1 MKVKCID
8 NKGVE
13 GFLTIGEIYS
23 ASESIIMPDGKCY
36 DLIDDDGSLNVFDK
50 DKFEVLEDDADMVH
64 HPSHYNYK
72 SVECKDIIKVMTEG
86 LEGEAAYYMGAIVK
100 YLYRYPKKGKP
111 IENLNKAKTYID
123 VIIEKLGSEE

>member
-23 ASESIIMPDGKCY
+23 AQKHKRGYEV
-36 DLIDDDGSLNVFDK
+36 IDDDGNATAFRTSR
-50 DKFEVLEDDADMVH
+50 FEVLEDEADMVN

-72 SVECKDIIKVMTEG
+72 SMECKDIIDIMCEG
-86 LEGEAAYYMGAIVK
+86 INEGQAYKLGCAIK
-100 YLYRYPKKGKP
+100 YLYRYPMKGKP
-111 IENLNKAKTYID
+111 IEDLQKAKTYID
-123 VIIEKLGSEE
+123 MIIELLEGEE

>member
-13 GFLTIGEIYS
+13 GFLTVGEIYS
-23 ASESIIMPDGKCY
+23 ASESSIAPDRNMY

-50 DKFEVLEDDADMVH
+50 DKFEVLEDEADMVN

-72 SVECKDIIKVMTEG
+72 SMECKDIIKVMTEG
-86 LEGEAAYYMGAIVK
+86 LEGEEAYYMGAIVK
-100 YLYRYPKKGKP
+100 YLYRYPKKGKAV
-111 IENLNKAKTYID
+111 EDLNKAITYINMT
-123 VIIEKLGSEE
+123 IEKLESEE

>member
-13 GFLTIGEIYS
+13 GFLTVGEIYS
-23 ASESIIMPDGKCY
+23 ASESSIAPDRNMY

-86 LEGEAAYYMGAIVK
+86 LEGEDAYYMGATIK
-100 YLYRYPKKGKP
+100 YLYRYIKKGKP
-111 IENLNKAKTYID
+111 IEDLQKAKTYID
-123 VIIEKLGSEE
+123 MIIEKLECEE

>member
-23 ASESIIMPDGKCY
+23 AQKHKRGYEV
-36 DLIDDDGSLNVFDK
+36 IDDDGNATAFRTSR
-50 DKFEVLEDDADMVH
+50 FEVLEDEADMVN

-72 SVECKDIIKVMTEG
+72 SMECKDIIDTMCEG
-86 LEGEAAYYMGAIVK
+86 INEGQAYKLGCAIK
-100 YLYRYPKKGKP
+100 YLYRYPMKGKP
-111 IENLNKAKTYID
+111 IEDLQKAKTYID
-123 VIIEKLGSEE
+123 MIIELLEGEE